1 MNDASSVFL
10 LFLQA
15 VQSEPSVS
23 GNSPLLLLY
32 LALQEPNYSLN
43 NNNKKATTVTVD
55 FSFKIFKG
63 GVWDIDS

>member
-43 NNNKKATTVTVD
+43 NNKKKTTVTVD

-63 GVWDIDS
+63 IVWNIDS